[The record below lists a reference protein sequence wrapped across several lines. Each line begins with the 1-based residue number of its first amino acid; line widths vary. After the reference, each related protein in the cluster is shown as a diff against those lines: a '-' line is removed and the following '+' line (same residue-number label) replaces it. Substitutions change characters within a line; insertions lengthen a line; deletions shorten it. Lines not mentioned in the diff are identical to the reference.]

1 MQQNETVKRQ
11 EIAKCQFFGDL
22 VVFQGCRYV
31 LCAQLV
37 TKIVFFP
44 QRQAQCSGKR

>member
-1 MQQNETVKRQ
+1 MKLLNGKKLPN
-11 EIAKCQFFGDL
+11 ANFFGDL